1 MNIITNIIKIS
12 LKFLWNRLRLGLI
25 LLIFLFTELF
35 ILSNYSEQNQYNRF
49 SRAALELTDCSIVAA
64 KELCQIKVS
73 VKNNSSVTAK
83 IPHAKLEA
91 HGVQTYSLDPVF
103 YDKFT
108 NSDFDY
114 SSPVIPPG
122 QTVSYTY
129 DLLSYSLNYDDLKKA
144 YELTFSLEG
153 SYETGMTEKI
163 LELE

>member
-35 ILSNYSEQNQYNRF
+35 ILSNYPEQNQYNRF
-49 SRAALELTDCSIVAA
+49 SRAALELTDCSIITD
-64 KELCQIKVS
+64 KELCHIKVS

-83 IPHAKLEA
+83 IPYAILEA
-91 HGVQTYSLDPVF
+91 HGVQTYYLDAVF
-103 YDKFT
+103 YDKYT

-129 DLLSYSLNYDDLKKA
+129 ELLNHFLNYDDLKKA
-144 YELTFSLEG
+144 DELTFSLG
-153 SYETGMTEKI
+153 VSSETGMTEETLK
-163 LELE
+163 LE